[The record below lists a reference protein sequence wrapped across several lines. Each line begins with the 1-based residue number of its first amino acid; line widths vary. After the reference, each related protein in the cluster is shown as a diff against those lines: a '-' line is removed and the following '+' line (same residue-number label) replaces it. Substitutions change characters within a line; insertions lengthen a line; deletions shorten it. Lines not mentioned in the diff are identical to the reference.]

1 MRSVRIYK
9 DDIRTHIL
17 RSLFFT
23 DTVLVISGALLIAGL
38 LFLFFTY
45 ILRYFDWGYY
55 LSSLLVLSIFF
66 IAFITQRIDN
76 QAIYKII
83 PRAIK
88 YKTSKKDQRYGNLEP
103 YFVDFTIQDN
113 LILRDNSIVGMYE
126 VEPFD
131 VALLNDQDREHF
143 FVKLK
148 QAIHTL
154 PSQVQF
160 IVRKEQAKSEDYSPH
175 FFSLYDS
182 SNKQREPLIAQY
194 IEDLTNLVNA
204 NNFMITKHYA
214 VFSVP
219 CNTTKPHALVQGV
232 KKLNDMG
239 MRFASALSMA
249 NITIRPLENAEL
261 KVFAQGTLR

>member
-23 DTVLVISGALLIAGL
+23 DTVLVLAGVITISVLVYLVFNNLLH
-38 LFLFFTY
+38 FFN
-45 ILRYFDWGYY
+45 WGYY
-55 LSSLLVLSIFF
+55 ISALIVTNVFF
-66 IAFITQRIDN
+66 ITFITQRVDN
-76 QAIYKII
+76 QAIYKVI
-83 PRAIK
+83 PRAVK
-88 YKTSKKDQRYGNLEP
+88 YKLGKKDQRYKDLEP
-103 YFVDFTIQDN
+103 YFVDFSIQDN
-113 LILRDNSIVGMYE
+113 LILKDSSIVGMYE
-126 VEPFD
+126 IEPFD
-131 VALLNDQDREHF
+131 VALLNEQDREHF

-154 PSQVQF
+154 PSQVQL
-160 IVRKEQAKSEDYSPH
+160 IVRKENAKSKDYSPH

-182 SNKQREPLIAQY
+182 ANKKREPLISQY

-219 CNTTKPHALVQGV
+219 CNTLKVNTLVQGV
-232 KKLNDMG
+232 KKLNDLG
-239 MRFASALSMA
+239 MRFASALGAA
-249 NITIRPLENAEL
+249 NITVRPLENVEL
-261 KVFAQGTLR
+261 KAFAQGTLR

>member
-1 MRSVRIYK
+1 MKSVRIYK

-23 DTVLVISGALLIAGL
+23 DTVLVVAGSLFIAVVL
-38 LFLFFTY
+38 YLFFQY
-45 ILRYFDWGYY
+45 ILRFFDWGYY
-55 LSSLLVLSIFF
+55 FSSLLVLTIFF

-76 QAIYKII
+76 QAIYRVI

-88 YKTSKKDQRYGNLEP
+88 FKTSKKDQRYANLDP
-103 YFVDFTIQDN
+103 YFVDFTIRDN
-113 LILRDNSIVGMYE
+113 LILRDNNIVGMYE

-160 IVRKEQAKSEDYSPH
+160 IVRKEQAKSKDYSPH

-182 SNKQREPLIAQY
+182 SNNKREPLIAQY

-204 NNFMITKHYA
+204 NKFMITRHYA
-214 VFSVP
+214 VFSIP
-219 CNTTKPHALVQGV
+219 CNTSKPHALVQGV
-232 KKLNDMG
+232 KKLNDIG

-249 NITIRPLENAEL
+249 NVNIRALDNAEL